1 MTRHKVDAIDVELL
15 TVLQQNGRT
24 KRSELAERVDLS
36 IPSVSD
42 RLKKLEEMGIL
53 RGYLAQLEPRAVG
66 LEVAAFIVV
75 ASESSKY
82 FDGIVEAATNHPSV
96 LECHSVTGD
105 GSHLLK
111 VRTQNTASLEK
122 LLSEIQ
128 RWPGVTNTRT
138 NIVLSTQKETTAL
151 PLTHMVRS

>member
-15 TVLQQNGRT
+15 TVLQQNGRA

-53 RGYLAQLEPRAVG
+53 RGYFARLEPRAVG
-66 LEVAAFIVV
+66 LEVAAFIVL
-75 ASESSKY
+75 ATESSKY
-82 FDGIVEAATNHPSV
+82 FDDIIKAASNHPSV
-96 LECHSVTGD
+96 LECHAVTGD

-111 VRTQNTASLEK
+111 VRTQNTTSLEA
-122 LLSEIQ
+122 LLREIQ

-138 NIVLSTQKETTAL
+138 NIVLSSPKESTAL
-151 PLTHMVRS
+151 PLTHAIRP